1 MRTFGYLISLKGLQ
15 KSLTMDSMLFFIVG
29 GLFLV
34 IIVEFFFLQWII
46 DSITKEKGK
55 LLEENSRLT
64 KAVISKNAN
73 EYVMTA
79 SIDKVAPEDKP
90 RQESEYVDPD
100 NLSDDEFD
108 DVLGIKRTPPKG

>member
-1 MRTFGYLISLKGLQ
+1 MRTFGCLINLKGSQ
-15 KSLTMDSMLFFIVG
+15 KSLTMDNILFFVIG

-46 DSITKEKGK
+46 ESITKEKGK

-90 RQESEYVDPD
+90 RQDNDYVDPD

-108 DVLGIKRTPPKG
+108 DVLGIKRIPPKG